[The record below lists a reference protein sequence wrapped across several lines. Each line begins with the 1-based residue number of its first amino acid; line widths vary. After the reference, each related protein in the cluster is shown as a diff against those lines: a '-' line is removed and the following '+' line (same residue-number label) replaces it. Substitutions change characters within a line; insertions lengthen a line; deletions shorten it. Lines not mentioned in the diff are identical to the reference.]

1 MGSDDFCHDPGL
13 NLKDCERICSRDP
26 ECKYFSYDDDLCYF
40 QGDCVHDFTG
50 YATFE
55 KVETMECAC
64 ASECEE
70 LVHYDSHAK
79 GRYGTYLSKTS
90 SIVTG
95 TKQEILNECSQLCT
109 DNYGFALGVAVTAGT
124 PCTCVENE
132 LITYNPCPDSQPY
145 LEFNPTYNMYW
156 CYSDQGLGGSV
167 CNLKFWFDAS
177 DHQWGTSQP
186 DCTSENFIPP
196 RPGVVAP
203 LTEVQEIFFL
213 VSLTKVFQK

>member
-1 MGSDDFCHDPGL
+1 M
-13 NLKDCERICSRDP
+13 
-26 ECKYFSYDDDLCYF
+26 
-40 QGDCVHDFTG
+40 
-50 YATFE
+50 
-55 KVETMECAC
+55 
-64 ASECEE
+64 
-70 LVHYDSHAK
+70 HYDSHAK

-132 LITYNPCPDSQPY
+132 LITYNPCPDSQII
-145 LEFNPTYNMYW
+145 LNSNPTYNMYW

-167 CNLKFWFDAS
+167 CNLKNS
-177 DHQWGTSQP
+177 GLTPPDHQWGTSQP

-203 LTEVQEIFFL
+203 LTEVQEIFFS
-213 VSLTKVFQK
+213 VSLT